1 MKIRIKD
8 NSIRFRLTQSEVA
21 ALGLHGNISSIT
33 EFADQDL
40 VYSIVTTEKDTDL
53 DASFLNHKIVLRM
66 PIAMVQEW
74 LSTDRVGFAGKSGKI
89 SILVEKDFVCID
101 NTLEDQS
108 DNYPNPNL
116 KC

>member
-21 ALGLHGNISSIT
+21 ELGQNGVISSFTQFVDRPFIYAI
-33 EFADQDL
+33 ER
-40 VYSIVTTEKDTDL
+40 TDNEEL
-53 DASFLNHKIVLRM
+53 SAVFIENRIVLKM
-66 PIAMVQEW
+66 PKAMINEW
-74 LSTDRVGFAGKSGKI
+74 ISTDRVGFDGQSGLVKL
-89 SILVEKDFVCID
+89 LVEKDFVCID

-108 DNYPNPNL
+108 DNYPNPNI